1 MSRQKMTPRT
11 LSRQYRYS
19 TAWAGPLGE
28 GITIQ
33 PVGMDDPREQNRF
46 HTEINLIS
54 RLLFGPG
61 AAANTVYN
69 AHGPIIFQH
78 PDMNINRQRAKQVTG
93 GMEAVEAGRSRYHCL
108 LQEQKSLKV
117 VWRQGISAFRT
128 AATKHRPRSAIG
140 LHGIINLCVLRTR

>member
-1 MSRQKMTPRT
+1 MLRQKMTPRT

-78 PDMNINRQRAKQVTG
+78 PDMNVNRQRAKQVTG
-93 GMEAVEAGRSRYHCL
+93 EWRRLKREGVDIIAYYRSR
-108 LQEQKSLKV
+108 K
-117 VWRQGISAFRT
+117 A
-128 AATKHRPRSAIG
+128 
-140 LHGIINLCVLRTR
+140 